1 MQTSCGSPCYAAP
14 ELVISEGSYVG
25 SAVDIWSC
33 GVILYAMLAGYLPFD
48 DDPANPDGDNIN
60 LLYKYIVNTPL
71 SFPDYISEEARDLL
85 GMMLV
90 PDPVRRSSLE
100 AIMRHSWLAAYAVPK
115 DGIPPPVGVPIAFGK
130 SVDQLERAAM
140 EQHQQK
146 RLAYQRQMKA
156 AAMAASQHHP
166 TATPVGRSQSH
177 YIAPGSGHRAAATE
191 PGVRSHS
198 AQPEYLYDSSVDL
211 SASMSTPGP
220 LASSS
225 AKRAQGYG
233 SPRLGMDDDPFGPP
247 PSASAATAQLLNAE
261 SPRTN
266 KAGGD
271 FRHTIQVE
279 YDEPRAHRRSEDTKG
294 RSSTDGPA
302 QNREASGSAVQQP
315 IQSAQ
320 RQQQHQR
327 QHGAAVS
334 PLQTTEKERSTSLAG
349 TGVATTKPLPPSP
362 LVPAPS
368 PHAASTSASP
378 TPYFRDTST
387 IQQGFGSTVPD
398 LSPHVSKYATGKV
411 PTSPSPSRTPTQNHT
426 RHRPP
431 STGTPEISID
441 GASPPATPIK
451 FAPSSPAASSVDEVL
466 SKESKQVNK
475 GHRKGRP
482 SLDKIG
488 LAKVFGGTSK
498 ETNTAIKNGSDCS
511 LRAPSDLNVSTS
523 ERSSKSASSVLSST
537 VVTGSTKSVEKP
549 KEGKD
554 PKKTSRRNTLTV
566 MVEPFR
572 MRSRGPKSSKTSG
585 EPASAVSPVG
595 KDHLPFKSPMPQ
607 STAGAAKTSPSNL
620 PAFAGNQAGELGEGP
635 VGAGMYASTNKA
647 WKVMH
652 WFRSKSKVRDVAGGI
667 DEEGQTEKAP
677 RSKTP
682 TQAEYSKGHAVSNTD
697 LPSSQRQ
704 GGRSPS
710 VQVVVTS
717 PAAVPTFGSLGGRTP
732 QRTLSNA
739 TATDAS
745 FSPTTSLV
753 TRFRNSVTIGNS
765 YPSAPWSSKSAGPW
779 GTLRTH
785 HGAVDQSTITTKPPP
800 EVIKHV
806 KEVLEGMGVEIYVES
821 EYKFRCV
828 RGKKRK
834 GSMAVGMVGSG
845 GGSVSPSNG
854 VSPPGAPGIAAITIV
869 GSAASNGVRA
879 FFLSHAYVSH
889 ILNFGG

>member
-71 SFPDYISEEARDLL
+71 SFPDYISAEARDLL

-90 PDPVRRSSLE
+90 PDPARRSSLE

-115 DGIPPPVGVPIAFGK
+115 DGILSPTGVPAAFGK
-130 SVDQLERAAM
+130 SVVQLEQAAM

-177 YIAPGSGHRAAATE
+177 YISPGSGHRAAATE

-211 SASMSTPGP
+211 SASTSTPGP
-220 LASSS
+220 LTSSS
-225 AKRAQGYG
+225 TKRAQGYG

-247 PSASAATAQLLNAE
+247 PSASAAKAQLLSAE
-261 SPRTN
+261 SSRTN

-279 YDEPRAHRRSEDTKG
+279 YDEPRAHRSGRSEDTTG
-294 RSSTDGPA
+294 RSSTDRPA
-302 QNREASGSAVQQP
+302 QDRETAGSADQQP

-320 RQQQHQR
+320 QHQR
-327 QHGAAVS
+327 HHGAVVS
-334 PLQTTEKERSTSLAG
+334 PPQATGKERRTSLASA
-349 TGVATTKPLPPSP
+349 GVAPTKPLPPSP
-362 LVPAPS
+362 LAPAPS
-368 PHAASTSASP
+368 PPAASTSVPSTSYHRDAS
-378 TPYFRDTST
+378 TV
-387 IQQGFGSTVPD
+387 QQGLGSTAPD
-398 LSPHVSKYATGKV
+398 ISPHISKYTTSKV
-411 PTSPSPSRTPTQNHT
+411 PTTPSPSRTPTQNHT
-426 RHRPP
+426 RQRPP
-431 STGTPEISID
+431 SLTPANGTPEINID

-451 FAPSSPAASSVDEVL
+451 FAPASPAASSVDEIL
-466 SKESKQVNK
+466 SKEGNK

-498 ETNTAIKNGSDCS
+498 ETNAAGRNGSDSS
-511 LRAPSDLNVSTS
+511 LRAPSDPNASASEKST
-523 ERSSKSASSVLSST
+523 KSASSVLSSI
-537 VVTGSTKSVEKP
+537 VVTGSTKSAEKP
-549 KEGKD
+549 KEEKD
-554 PKKTSRRNTLTV
+554 VKKASRRNTLTV

-572 MRSRGPKSSKTSG
+572 MRGRVPKSSKTSG
-585 EPASAVSPVG
+585 EPTSAVSPIG
-595 KDHLPFKSPMPQ
+595 KDQLPFKSPVPP
-607 STAGAAKTSPSNL
+607 STAGAAKASASHL
-620 PAFAGNQAGELGEGP
+620 PAFAGNQPGELGEGP
-635 VGAGMYASTNKA
+635 VGAGMYASTSKA

-667 DEEGQTEKAP
+667 DEEGQGEKGT

-682 TQAEYSKGHAVSNTD
+682 TQAEYSKGHAVSSTD

-704 GGRSPS
+704 DGRSPS

-717 PAAVPTFGSLGGRTP
+717 PAVGPFGTFGARTP

-765 YPSAPWSSKSAGPW
+765 SSHPSGSWGSKSAAHPW
-779 GTLRTH
+779 GALRTH

-806 KEVLEGMGVEIYVES
+806 KEILEGMGVEIYVES

-834 GSMAVGMVGSG
+834 GSMAVGTV
-845 GGSVSPSNG
+845 GGSVPPSNG
-854 VSPPGAPGIAAITIV
+854 VTSPGAPGIAAITMV
-869 GSAASNGVRA
+869 GTAASNGVRA
-879 FFLSHAYVSH
+879 VCCPMLVFLIFHFF
-889 ILNFGG
+889 FG